1 MHQGMQMASCSAT
14 TGGCPLNNLKECE
27 LELMVPLV
35 RPVLDAQFRPAA
47 LAWRAFARSIAGRSE
62 PVRIAVEQGDGSTFV
77 FERAIARDTRCAA
90 TAANLRFLEREIK
103 FLLWA
108 VGGYRIH
115 IDGPEPLVGLL
126 REYVYRY
133 SPTQLFDTEVMG
145 PIIYGHPFEIRHAPG
160 AAFPAASF
168 STLPL
173 GRHTGGC
180 RVAIDEGA
188 SDIKAYAEQDGK
200 QTFAAEFKWDP
211 KPQADPTYHYEHIRN
226 ALRAAADTLPR
237 LDAIGVSAAGVYV
250 ANEARIASLFRG
262 VPRELFASEI
272 VPMYHRLQHE
282 FGGIPLV
289 VANDGSVSA
298 LAGSMSLNRNRVLG
312 LAFGSSLAAGY
323 VDAAGNITT
332 WLDEL
337 AFVPVDVNP
346 LAPSDEWSGDRG
358 CGVQYLS
365 QQAVNRLLEPAGIE
379 MPADMGV
386 PERLEQVQALMRK
399 DDPRAANIYQT
410 IGAYFGY
417 ALAHYANY
425 YDIGTV
431 LVMGRV
437 TTGPGGEIIL
447 KVANQVLAQE
457 FPDLA
462 IDVRL
467 PDEASRRVGQAAAA
481 ASLPQIRQR

>member
-1 MHQGMQMASCSAT
+1 M
-14 TGGCPLNNLKECE
+14 E
-27 LELMVPLV
+27 LIVPKV
-35 RPVLDAQFRPAA
+35 KPVLDPAFRPAA
-47 LAWRAFARSIAGRSE
+47 LAWRAFAKRIAGRSE
-62 PVRIAVEQGDGSTFV
+62 PIRIAIEQSNGSIYV
-77 FERAIARDTRCAA
+77 FNRAIAYNPGLEEMAV
-90 TAANLRFLEREIK
+90 NLRYLEREVK

-108 VGGYRIH
+108 VGGFRLH
-115 IDGPEPLVGLL
+115 IDAPELLVGML
-126 REYVYRY
+126 RDYVYRY
-133 SPTQLFDTEVMG
+133 SANRLFDTDVMG
-145 PIIYGHPFEIRHAPG
+145 PIIYGRPFEIRHAPES
-160 AAFPAASF
+160 AFPAPSHI
-168 STLPL
+168 TLRL

-180 RVAIDEGA
+180 RVAIDKGA

-200 QTFAAEFKWDP
+200 KTFAAEFKWDP
-211 KPQADPTYHYEHIRN
+211 KPQSDPAYHYEHIRH
-226 ALRAAADTLPR
+226 ALRAAAATLPR
-237 LDAIGVSAAGVYV
+237 LDAIGVSSAGVYV
-250 ANEARIASLFRG
+250 QNEARIASLFRG
-262 VPRELFASEI
+262 VPRDLFEREV
-272 VPMYHRLQHE
+272 VPMYHRFQAE

-346 LAPSDEWSGDRG
+346 LAPADEWSADRG

-365 QQAVNRLLEPAGIE
+365 QQAVNRLLGPAGIDLPVE
-379 MPADMGV
+379 MGI
-386 PERLEQVQALMRK
+386 PERLEHVQTLMK
-399 DDPRAANIYQT
+399 QGDPRAAKIYQT
-410 IGAYFGY
+410 IGVYFGY
-417 ALAHYANY
+417 SLAHYANY

-437 TTGPGGEIIL
+437 TTGAGGEVIL
-447 KVANQVLAQE
+447 QAANEVLSLE
-457 FPDLA
+457 FPELS

-481 ASLPQIRQR
+481 ASLPQIGATGAGAPPAQ